1 MLHDG
6 HDILYA
12 ATTGPPLPQTVLAS
26 TQDLI
31 SRFNLLPAYD
41 KYVRQN
47 VPLTDGPSA
56 PAIPDIGVTDQT
68 VNPVQGPSPSV
79 LGGMVSGSDKG
90 KGKEKEAMII
100 DGQAGMGVPQT
111 GGQGVAGSAD
121 DGTDKGEKKKK
132 NSYKHLIKGI
142 PGTFYG
148 YRQDATYKINFWSGK
163 HSMKKDDYLATMM
176 LIPPKQRI
184 EMVPFD
190 ARTQRDAFSV
200 SLEGL
205 KGVCSCIIVIVFHAL
220 S

>member
-1 MLHDG
+1 MVDQ
-6 HDILYA
+6 A
-12 ATTGPPLPQTVLAS
+12 VSS
-26 TQDLI
+26 T
-31 SRFNLLPAYD
+31 
-41 KYVRQN
+41 
-47 VPLTDGPSA
+47 
-56 PAIPDIGVTDQT
+56 
-68 VNPVQGPSPSV
+68 QGPSTSV
-79 LGGMVSGSDKG
+79 SGGMVGGLDKG
-90 KGKEKEAMII
+90 KGKEKEAMVI

-111 GGQGVAGSAD
+111 GGQGVVGSAD

-142 PGTFYG
+142 PGTFCG
-148 YRQDATYKINFWSGK
+148 YLQDATFKDNLWLGK

-205 KGVCSCIIVIVFHAL
+205 KGVCSCLVIVVFHVL